1 MSEAAELGRRLRE
14 ARDYAGLSQDFVA
27 ARTGLRR
34 TAISDIERGKRQC
47 TGPELRLLSTLYERT
62 TDSILGVEEQ
72 ESDDAVRALNRAV
85 TALDESDRAEVLRF
99 AEFLRNR
106 SRSAASRS

>member
-1 MSEAAELGRRLRE
+1 MSETAELGRRLRE

-47 TGPELRLLSTLYERT
+47 TGPELRLLATLYGRT
-62 TDSILGVEEQ
+62 TDSILGDEQ
-72 ESDDAVRALNRAV
+72 EPDDAVRALNRAV
-85 TALDESDRAEVLRF
+85 NALDESDRVEVLRF

>member
-1 MSEAAELGRRLRE
+1 MSAAADLGRRLRE

-27 ARTGLRR
+27 AHTGLRR

-47 TGPELRLLSTLYERT
+47 TGPELRLLASLYGRT
-62 TDSILGVEEQ
+62 ADSILGAEEL
-72 ESDDAVRALNRAV
+72 EPDDAVRALNRTV
-85 TALDESDRAEVLRF
+85 TALDEADRAEVLRF

-106 SRSAASRS
+106 SRAAARS

>member
-1 MSEAAELGRRLRE
+1 MSEASELGRRLRE
-14 ARDYAGLSQDFVA
+14 ARDYAGLSQEFVA

-47 TGPELRLLSTLYERT
+47 TGPELRLLATLYGRT
-62 TDSILGVEEQ
+62 TDSMLGVEKLEP
-72 ESDDAVRALNRAV
+72 EDAVMALTRTI
-85 TALDESDRAEVLRF
+85 TALDEGDRAEVLRF

-106 SRSAASRS
+106 SGSPASRS